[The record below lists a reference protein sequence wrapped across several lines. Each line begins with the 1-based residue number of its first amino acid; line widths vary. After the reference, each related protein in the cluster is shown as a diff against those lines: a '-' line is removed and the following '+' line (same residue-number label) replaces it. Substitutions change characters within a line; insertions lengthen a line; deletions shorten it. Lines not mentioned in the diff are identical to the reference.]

1 MGLGDLI
8 NKVGDGL
15 EHAASGAEHALGTVV
30 DKGAHAVGG
39 VLDSVGLH
47 GAAHAVDDFGD
58 STADHL
64 GAQVAE
70 QQLGQTNDP
79 QQLVHGDVG
88 AIQEAVGH
96 LQKFAAA
103 FDETAQGLKGMET
116 SHWNGDAADA
126 FQQALDKHV
135 PLWSDAGKACA
146 AAAQALDG
154 FAHTVQ
160 WAQSQAREAIE
171 LYNKGQQATQQAQE
185 QHAQQ
190 VAAYNKAAQSYDQ
203 ASAAGQNPG
212 PQPKQPGAFSDP
224 GNALRQQ
231 AQEILDRARQQRDS
245 AAEQAQ
251 SAISQATGSAPQTP
265 SFSQRMLNDASDAVT
280 VGASGYEHV
289 TGGILKGAG
298 GIVKFARTL
307 SPTDPYNLSHPAE
320 YVDGLSNT
328 AAGLVHSAMHP
339 TELIKGLVGTGWSK
353 DPAEAFGKLLPN
365 IALTA
370 ATDGAGGAA
379 AAGESVAER
388 TAVSAAED
396 AAESGAERG
405 AIGDASQAAEH
416 SGQVAHDPLHAAANH
431 HVDLS
436 SMPESPTWRE
446 SSEPLYRGDGRSP
459 DEIFQHGFH
468 PKDPSNTD
476 LRKFVETNNPSA
488 FVSTSRDPEVYQNF
502 PSEFRYTVEAP
513 GGVDVNATLG
523 KHMFSHEQEI
533 AFPGGVDPRFIKGAH
548 PVIDSKGT
556 LGEWI
561 PNPGF
566 NPY

>member
-1 MGLGDLI
+1 VGLGDLV

-15 EHAASGAEHALGTVV
+15 EHAASSAEHALGTVA

-47 GAAHAVDDFGD
+47 GAADAVDNFGD
-58 STADHL
+58 SAADHL

-79 QQLVHGDVG
+79 KQLVHGDVG
-88 AIQEAVGH
+88 AIQQSVGH

-103 FDETAQGLKGMET
+103 FEETAQGLNGMDT

-126 FQQALDKHV
+126 FQQALGKHV
-135 PLWSDAGKACA
+135 PLWSDAGEACS
-146 AAAQALDG
+146 AAAQALDA

-160 WAQSQAREAIE
+160 WAQSQAQEAIE
-171 LYNKGQQATQQAQE
+171 LYNRGQQATQQAQA

-190 VAAYNKAAQSYDQ
+190 VAAYNQAAQSYNQ
-203 ASAAGQNPG
+203 ASAAGQNSG
-212 PQPKQPGAFSDP
+212 PPPQQPGAFSDP

-231 AQEILDRARQQRDS
+231 AQEILDRARQQRDT
-245 AAEQAQ
+245 AATQAQ
-251 SAISQATGSAPQTP
+251 SAVSQATSSAPQTP

-280 VGASGYEHV
+280 VGASGYEHMA
-289 TGGILKGAG
+289 GGILKGAG
-298 GIVKFARTL
+298 GIVKFARTI
-307 SPTDPYNLSHPAE
+307 SPTDPYNMTHPAE

-365 IALTA
+365 VALTA
-370 ATDGAGGAA
+370 ATDGAGSAA
-379 AAGESVAER
+379 AAGEGVAER
-388 TAVSAAED
+388 AAVSTAED

-405 AIGDASQAAEH
+405 AIEDAGQAAEH
-416 SGQVAHDPLHAAANH
+416 SGAAGSDPLHAAVNH
-431 HVDLS
+431 NVDLS

-459 DEIFQHGFH
+459 DEIFQKGFE
-468 PKDPSNTD
+468 PKDVSHTD
-476 LRKFVETNNPSA
+476 LRNFVETNRPSA

-502 PSEFRYTVEAP
+502 PSQFRYTVEAP
-513 GGVDVNATLG
+513 GGIDVNATLG
-523 KHMFSHEQEI
+523 KHVFSHEQEI
-533 AFPGGVDPRFIKGAH
+533 AFPGGVDPRFIRGAH
-548 PVIDSKGT
+548 PVIDGKGT